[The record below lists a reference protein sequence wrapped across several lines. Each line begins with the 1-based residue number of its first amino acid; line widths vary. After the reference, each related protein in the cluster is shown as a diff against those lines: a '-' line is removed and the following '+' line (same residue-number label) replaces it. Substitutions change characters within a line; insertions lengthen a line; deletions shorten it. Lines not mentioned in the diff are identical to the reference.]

1 MAFSTTW
8 WSSSSFFSWPA
19 IVVEVESVLWPMLRN
34 PYTHSSKG
42 AQFAYHEAWLQATD
56 SEVPSLPACC
66 LVILIQP
73 DAICFRSVA
82 IGQKAVSRGIQ
93 TVESTT
99 ELQQRDAHGVI
110 PHDPEVVEI
119 VSCYPS
125 FPELW
130 ASSCWLRLLM
140 AWFPVSC
147 IMENI
152 GAPRRDSRKLVGSE
166 SLVSRAHH
174 HHHHVASSEG
184 NVRRRDVELTIRVW
198 WSDAFLTPFS
208 DIAKPGS
215 AFLSESVFL
224 ATPLLLLQQTQ
235 LW

>member
-110 PHDPEVVEI
+110 PHD
-119 VSCYPS
+119 S
-125 FPELW
+125 ELHNGEYRSSTKRLKETGW
-130 ASSCWLRLLM
+130 LRIFSKPCASS
-140 AWFPVSC
+140 SS
-147 IMENI
+147 
-152 GAPRRDSRKLVGSE
+152 SRGFV
-166 SLVSRAHH
+166 
-174 HHHHVASSEG
+174 
-184 NVRRRDVELTIRVW
+184 
-198 WSDAFLTPFS
+198 
-208 DIAKPGS
+208 
-215 AFLSESVFL
+215 
-224 ATPLLLLQQTQ
+224 
-235 LW
+235 